1 MHILLIA
8 GGWSNER
15 EVSLNGS
22 HVIQDALEHLG
33 HHVVVLD
40 PAVKFHDIPAQAKKA
55 DFAFINLHGCPGEDG
70 LIQALLDR
78 LGCPYQGSGP
88 SGSLLALHKAAAKE
102 LFVSQGIPTP
112 NWEFHPQP
120 PADTWSCGLK
130 FPVFVKPN
138 TGGSSLDISQ
148 ATSLDQLLDLLPS
161 LFAKG
166 CEVLLEET
174 VPGQEITCAV
184 LDAQALP
191 PILIQPAEQSGFFD
205 YFSKY
210 TPQAA
215 QEICPAPISEHLTAI
230 IQNFAV
236 RAHQCLGLKGYSRAD
251 FVVQGEQPYLLEV
264 NTLPGMTATSLF
276 PQAAQAVGL
285 SFDQLMSKLI
295 ALGDRD
301 RAMHDMQHP

>member
-22 HVIQDALEHLG
+22 HAIQGALERLG
-33 HHVVVLD
+33 HDVVVLD
-40 PAVKFHDIPAQAKKA
+40 PAVNFHDISAQAQKA

-78 LGCPYQGSGP
+78 LGCTYQGSGP
-88 SGSLLALHKAAAKE
+88 CGSLLALNKVAAKE

-112 NWEFHPQP
+112 DWEFLPQV
-120 PADTWSCGLK
+120 PAAPWSCSLN
-130 FPVFVKPN
+130 FPLFVKPN
-138 TGGSSLDISQ
+138 TGGSSLDINK
-148 ATSLDQLLDLLPS
+148 ATDREQLLGLLPP

-166 CEVLLEET
+166 CEILLEEA

-184 LDAQALP
+184 LDSQALP
-191 PILIQPAEQSGFFD
+191 PILIQPADQSGFFD

-215 QEICPAPISEHLTAI
+215 QEICPAPISEDLTTI
-230 IQNFAV
+230 IKDLAV
-236 RAHQCLGLKGYSRAD
+236 RAHHCLGLSGYSRAD
-251 FVVQGEQPYLLEV
+251 FMVQDEQPYLLEV

-276 PQAAQAVGL
+276 PQAAQAAGI
-285 SFDQLMSKLI
+285 SFDQLMTRLME
-295 ALGDRD
+295 LGNRD
-301 RAMHDMQHP
+301 KT